1 MSADA
6 LVDSLAEHPNA
17 EEIVGVLARMVQL
30 NDEQLSGLALSW
42 NDNPLT
48 AAARAR
54 ALEPDSPLVLEVLGA
69 FDSLAYL
76 YEDDLDGE
84 ADYLTVPAPVAALA
98 LKATRD
104 AIAAAY
110 ARPALEPAM
119 YDALIAPWR
128 ALFSADEVLAPD
140 FGPQH
145 ASVLDLF
152 GVMASM
158 ACRSHD
164 AEADRRWSE
173 VLSVG
178 TQVDLDRHG
187 EALDRAW
194 DAALLTD
201 RRRLWTLVS
210 RTGQEAF
217 FRRCHECDRLGSA
230 ADGAVLAL
238 CLGAVVGV
246 MMSDVLDEETRGL
259 LVEPLG
265 SLIPQQSEGIGR

>member
-1 MSADA
+1 MPAA
-6 LVDSLAEHPNA
+6 RVASLAEHPNA

-30 NDEQLSGLALSW
+30 SDDQLSSLALGW
-42 NDNPLT
+42 HDNPLT

-54 ALEPDSPLVLEVLGA
+54 ALEPDSPLVLDVLGA

-76 YEDDLDGE
+76 YADDLHGE
-84 ADYLTVPAPVAALA
+84 ADYLKVPAPVAALA
-98 LKATRD
+98 LKAVRD

-110 ARPALEPAM
+110 AKPVIENAM

-128 ALFSADEVLAPD
+128 TLFSAGEVLTPD

-145 ASVLDLF
+145 ASVLDLLAL
-152 GVMASM
+152 MASM

-164 AEADRRWSE
+164 PEADRRWSE
-173 VLSVG
+173 VLSTG

-194 DAALLTD
+194 DAALLTE

-210 RTGQEAF
+210 RSGQEAF
-217 FRRCHECDRLGSA
+217 YRRCYECDHRGSE

-246 MMSDVLDEETRGL
+246 MMGDVIDDETKAL
-259 LVEPLG
+259 LLQPLE
-265 SLIPQQSEGIGR
+265 SLIPQQPEGIGR